1 MSEPAMNGS
10 LLQAVSTLAT
20 LAGDEANRYFR
31 QGIAVEFKG
40 DGSPVTA
47 ADRAAETVARE
58 WIRAHFPAD
67 GILGEEF
74 GLEKP
79 EAPRRWVL
87 DPIDGTKSFIHG
99 VPLWGTLVA
108 VVEGERVLAGAV
120 YAPPSRELVAAEVG
134 QGAWFNGVRTLV
146 SRTSDL
152 SHATLLT
159 TDDRFT
165 DRPTRKARWD
175 ALASQVRIVRTWG
188 DCYGYLLLATGRAD
202 IMVDDLMN
210 PWDAAA
216 VQVVIEEAGG
226 RFTDFRGQATA
237 FGGDSIATNAALDVQ
252 VRDILLPGGD
262 PGLDA

>member
-1 MSEPAMNGS
+1 MSSA
-10 LLQAVSTLAT
+10 LLQAVTELAR
-20 LAGDEANRYFR
+20 LAGDEANRFFR
-31 QGIAVEFKG
+31 HDIAVEIKG

-47 ADRAAETVARE
+47 ADRAAETVARD
-58 WIRAHFPAD
+58 WIRARFPND

-79 EAPRRWVL
+79 DAVRRWVL

-108 VVEGERVLAGAV
+108 VVEDERVLAGAV
-120 YAPPSRELVAAEVG
+120 YAPPTRELVAAAAGE
-134 QGAWFNGVRTLV
+134 GAWFNGERTFV
-146 SRTSDL
+146 SRTASLDA
-152 SHATLLT
+152 ATLLT
-159 TDDRFT
+159 TDDRFPG
-165 DRPTRKARWD
+165 RPARRSRWD
-175 ALASQVRIVRTWG
+175 ALASASRIVRTWG

-226 RFTDFRGQATA
+226 RFTDFRGRPTA
-237 FGGDSIATNAALDVQ
+237 FGGDSIATNAALDSA
-252 VRDILLPGGD
+252 VRDILCPGGD

>member
-1 MSEPAMNGS
+1 MTAT
-10 LLQAVSTLAT
+10 LLHAVTELAT
-20 LAGDEANRYFR
+20 LAGNEANRFFR
-31 QGIAVEFKG
+31 NGIAVEYKG

-47 ADRAAETVARE
+47 ADRAAETVARD
-58 WIRAHFPAD
+58 WIRARFPDD

-79 EAPRRWVL
+79 DAPRRWVL

-108 VVEGERVLAGAV
+108 VVEGETVLAGAV
-120 YAPPSRELVAAEVG
+120 YAPPTQELVAAAPG
-134 QGAWFNGVRTLV
+134 QGAWFNGTRTHV
-146 SRTSDL
+146 SSTSTLDK
-152 SHATLLT
+152 ATLLT
-159 TDDRFT
+159 TDDRFPG
-165 DRPTRKARWD
+165 RPTRRSRWN
-175 ALASQVRIVRTWG
+175 ALADASRIVRTWG

-226 RFTDFRGQATA
+226 HFTDFRGRPTA
-237 FGGDSIATNAALDVQ
+237 FGGDSIATNAALDTV
-252 VRDILLPGGD
+252 VRDILCPGGD

>member
-1 MSEPAMNGS
+1 MTGS
-10 LLQAVSTLAT
+10 LLSAVTELAT
-20 LAGDEANRYFR
+20 LVGDEANKYFR
-31 QGIAVEFKG
+31 TGIAVEFKG

-58 WIRAHFPAD
+58 WIRARFPDD

-79 EAPRRWVL
+79 DAPRRWVL

-120 YAPPSRELVAAEVG
+120 YAPPTQEIVAAAPG
-134 QGAWFNGVRTLV
+134 QGAWFNGVRTYV
-146 SRTSDL
+146 STTESL
-152 SHATLLT
+152 ASATLLT
-159 TDDRFT
+159 TDARFPG
-165 DRPTRKARWD
+165 RPQRQQRWEQLAR
-175 ALASQVRIVRTWG
+175 ATRIVRTWG

-202 IMVDDLMN
+202 IMVDDQMN

-226 RFTDFRGQATA
+226 RFTDFRGHPTA
-237 FGGDSIATNAALDVQ
+237 FGGDSIATNGALDAV
-252 VRDILLPGGD
+252 VRDILSPDGD

>member
-1 MSEPAMNGS
+1 MSSHALLAHVTS
-10 LLQAVSTLAT
+10 LARI
-20 LAGDEANRYFR
+20 AGDTAHAFSGR
-31 QGIAVEFKG
+31 GIAVDVKS

-47 ADRAAETVARE
+47 ADRAAETAARE
-58 WIRAHFPAD
+58 WIREHFPDD

-79 EAPRRWVL
+79 DAPRRWLL

-108 VVEGERVLAGAV
+108 VVEGETVLAGAI
-120 YAPPSRELVAAEVG
+120 YAPSTNELVAAAVG
-134 QGAWFNGVRTLV
+134 CGAWFNGARTFV
-146 SRTSDL
+146 ANTATL
-152 SHATLLT
+152 STATLLT
-159 TDDRFT
+159 TDERFPG
-165 DRPTRKARWD
+165 RPNRKARWEQ
-175 ALASQVRIVRTWG
+175 LSSQVRIVRTWG

-226 RFTDFRGQATA
+226 VFTDFRGRRTS
-237 FGGDSIATNAALDVQ
+237 FGGDSIATTAELDGP
-252 VRDILLPGGD
+252 VRSVLCPESDA
-262 PGLDA
+262 GLND

>member
-1 MSEPAMNGS
+1 MTVS
-10 LLQAVSTLAT
+10 LLQAVTELAT
-20 LAGDEANRYFR
+20 LAGNEANRHFR
-31 QGIAVEFKG
+31 SGVTVEIKG

-58 WIRAHFPAD
+58 WIRHHFPDD

-79 EAPRRWVL
+79 DARRRWVL

-108 VVEGERVLAGAV
+108 VVEGENVLAGAV
-120 YAPPSRELVAAEVG
+120 YAPPTQELVAAAAG
-134 QGAWFNGVRTLV
+134 QGAWFNGTRTYV
-146 SRTSDL
+146 SATSSL
-152 SHATLLT
+152 HSATLLT
-159 TDDRFT
+159 TDARFPG
-165 DRPTRKARWD
+165 RPQRQARWD
-175 ALASQVRIVRTWG
+175 ALSRATRIVRTWG

-202 IMVDDLMN
+202 IMVDDQMN

-226 RFTDFRGQATA
+226 RFTDFRGRATA
-237 FGGDSIATNAALDVQ
+237 FGGDSIATNSALDTA
-252 VRDILLPGGD
+252 VRDILSPGGD
-262 PGLDA
+262 PGLDV

>member
-1 MSEPAMNGS
+1 MTGS
-10 LLQAVSTLAT
+10 LLSAVTELAT
-20 LAGDEANRYFR
+20 LVGDEANKYFR
-31 QGIAVEFKG
+31 TGIAVEFKG

-58 WIRAHFPAD
+58 WIRARFPDD

-79 EAPRRWVL
+79 DAPRRWVL

-120 YAPPSRELVAAEVG
+120 YAPPTQEIVAAAPG
-134 QGAWFNGVRTLV
+134 QGAWFNGVRTYV
-146 SRTSDL
+146 STTESL
-152 SHATLLT
+152 ASATLLT
-159 TDDRFT
+159 TDARFPG
-165 DRPTRKARWD
+165 RPQRQQRWEQLAR
-175 ALASQVRIVRTWG
+175 ATRIVRTWG

-202 IMVDDLMN
+202 IMVDDQMN

-226 RFTDFRGQATA
+226 RFTDFRGRPTA
-237 FGGDSIATNAALDVQ
+237 FGGDSIATNGALDAV
-252 VRDILLPGGD
+252 VRDILSPDGD

>member
-1 MSEPAMNGS
+1 MSSS
-10 LLQAVSTLAT
+10 LLEAVTELAK
-20 LAGDEANRYFR
+20 LAGDEANRFFR
-31 QGIAVEFKG
+31 QNVAVEIKG

-58 WIRAHFPAD
+58 WIRSRFPDD

-79 EAPRRWVL
+79 DAARRWVL

-108 VVEGERVLAGAV
+108 IVEGEHVLAGAV
-120 YAPPSRELVAAEVG
+120 YAPPTRELVAAAVG
-134 QGAWFNGVRTLV
+134 EGAWFNGERTYV
-146 SRTSDL
+146 SQTGSL
-152 SHATLLT
+152 SAATLLT
-159 TDDRFT
+159 TDDRFPG
-165 DRPTRKARWD
+165 RPTRRARWN
-175 ALASQVRIVRTWG
+175 ALADASRIVRTWG

-226 RFTDFRGQATA
+226 RFTDFRSRSTA
-237 FGGDSIATNAALDVQ
+237 FGGDSIATNAALGSV
-252 VRDILLPGGD
+252 VRDILCPGGD
-262 PGLDA
+262 PGFDA

>member
-1 MSEPAMNGS
+1 MSDT
-10 LLQAVSTLAT
+10 LLQSVTALAT
-20 LAGDEANRYFR
+20 LAGDEANRFFR

-58 WIRAHFPAD
+58 WIRANFPDD

-79 EAPRRWVL
+79 DAPRRWVL

-134 QGAWFNGVRTLV
+134 QGAWFNGERTFV
-146 SRTSDL
+146 SRTTDL
-152 SHATLLT
+152 AHATLLT
-159 TDDRFT
+159 TDDRFPEHP
-165 DRPTRKARWD
+165 RRKARWD
-175 ALASQVRIVRTWG
+175 QLASQARIVRTWG

-202 IMVDDLMN
+202 IMVDDAMN

-226 RFTDFRGQATA
+226 RFTDFRGKTTA
-237 FGGDSIATNAALDVQ
+237 FGGDSIATNAALDTI
-252 VRDILLPGGD
+252 VRDILCPGGD
-262 PGLDA
+262 PGFDA

>member
-1 MSEPAMNGS
+1 MTGT
-10 LLQAVSTLAT
+10 LLQAVTELARI
-20 LAGDEANRYFR
+20 AGDEANRFFR
-31 QGIAVEFKG
+31 HDIAVELKG

-47 ADRAAETVARE
+47 ADRSAETVARN
-58 WIRAHFPAD
+58 WIRSRYPED

-74 GLEKP
+74 GLENDS
-79 EAPRRWVL
+79 APRRWLL

-120 YAPPSRELVAAEVG
+120 YAPPTRELVAAASGE
-134 QGAWFNGVRTLV
+134 GAWFNGERTFV
-146 SRTSDL
+146 STT
-152 SHATLLT
+152 ATLADATMLT
-159 TDDRFT
+159 TDDRFPG
-165 DRPTRKARWD
+165 RPARKARWEQLAD
-175 ALASQVRIVRTWG
+175 ATRIVRTWG

-216 VQVVIEEAGG
+216 VQVVVEEAGG
-226 RFTDFRGQATA
+226 RFTDFRGRSTS
-237 FGGDSIATNAALDVQ
+237 FGGDSIATNAALDMS
-252 VRDILLPGGD
+252 VRSILCPGGD

>member
-1 MSEPAMNGS
+1 MTHT
-10 LLQAVSTLAT
+10 LLHAVTELAT
-20 LAGDEANRYFR
+20 LAGNEANRHFR
-31 QGIAVEFKG
+31 TGVAVEIKG
-40 DGSPVTA
+40 DGSPVTI

-58 WIRAHFPAD
+58 WIRARFPDD

-74 GLEKP
+74 GLEN
-79 EAPRRWVL
+79 ESAPRRWVL

-120 YAPPSRELVAAEVG
+120 YAPPTQELVAAAPG
-134 QGAWFNGVRTLV
+134 HGAWFNGTRTYV
-146 SRTSDL
+146 SQTASLDQ
-152 SHATLLT
+152 ATLLT
-159 TDDRFT
+159 TDDRFPG
-165 DRPTRKARWD
+165 RPRRRARWD
-175 ALASQVRIVRTWG
+175 RLADAARIVRTWG

-226 RFTDFRGQATA
+226 TFTDFRGNPTA
-237 FGGDSIATNAALDVQ
+237 FGGDSIATNGVLGAA
-252 VRDILLPGGD
+252 VRDILCPGGD

>member
-1 MSEPAMNGS
+1 MTSR
-10 LLQAVSTLAT
+10 LLQAVTELAR
-20 LAGDEANRYFR
+20 LAGDEANRFFR
-31 QGIAVEFKG
+31 QGIAVEIKG

-47 ADRAAETVARE
+47 ADRAAETVARD
-58 WIRAHFPAD
+58 WIRNRFPED

-79 EAPRRWVL
+79 DAPRRWVL

-120 YAPPSRELVAAEVG
+120 YAPPTRELVAAAVG
-134 QGAWFNGVRTLV
+134 EGAWFNGERTHV
-146 SRTSDL
+146 SKTDRLDA
-152 SHATLLT
+152 ATLLT
-159 TDDRFT
+159 TDDRFPG
-165 DRPTRKARWD
+165 RPVRRSRWD
-175 ALASQVRIVRTWG
+175 AVASAARIVRTWG
-188 DCYGYLLLATGRAD
+188 DCYGYLLVATGRAD

-226 RFTDFRGQATA
+226 RFSDFRGKPTA
-237 FGGDSIATNAALDVQ
+237 FGGDSIATNAALDVA
-252 VRDILLPGGD
+252 VRDILCPGGD